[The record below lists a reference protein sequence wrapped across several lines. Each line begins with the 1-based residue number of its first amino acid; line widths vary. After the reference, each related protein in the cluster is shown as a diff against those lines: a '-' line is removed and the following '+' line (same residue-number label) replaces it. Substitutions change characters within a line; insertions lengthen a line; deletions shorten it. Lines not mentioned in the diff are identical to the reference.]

1 MPIVRVELFPGRSPE
16 LKAKLARE
24 FTETLELVAGIKPE
38 ATTVVFVD
46 IPAHDWIV
54 AGKPLATGLQSK

>member
-1 MPIVRVELFPGRSPE
+1 MELFPGRSPE

-24 FTETLELVAGIKPE
+24 FTEALERSAGIKPE

-54 AGKPLATGLQSK
+54 AGKPLSAGLQSK